1 MSTPANAINV
11 STAGLVKFDGTNT
24 FSTTTITQHDTLV
37 GGASNAIT
45 SIAPGTAGF
54 VLTSN
59 GAGADPSYQTIGS
72 GSGAVIQLN
81 GDTGSAT
88 PTAGVI
94 TLNANSNCGKTVLFN
109 GSGSTVSLKI
119 TDASANIIMGALAGS
134 GTISGS
140 NNQCVGTLCLSALTS
155 GSRNNGFGFESLR
168 DITTGTDNAGFGDI
182 ALQQVTGSRNSALGS
197 SALQSIVGG
206 SDNIGIGTFAGL
218 LFSGSESSNIVIG
231 SFGTNGESNAIH
243 IGTQGS
249 GSAQQNKCFIAG
261 IAGVTTTNTNIVT
274 INTSTGQL
282 GAMSGTGGG
291 LTWVDVTG
299 ATQTVAVGTGY
310 LSDRAGAVTFTLPAS
325 ATLGDVF
332 RIAGVQGSWTLA
344 QNANQQVKI
353 GSSATTVGVGGSLAS
368 TNAGDC
374 IECVATNTS
383 ASTVWRVM
391 SSMGNITVV

>member
-1 MSTPANAINV
+1 MTV
-11 STAGLVKFDGTNT
+11 GTNSSGHFFDT
-24 FSTTTITQHDTLV
+24 SFTTDGVLYSA
-37 GGASNAIT
+37 ASGVIT
-45 SIAPGTAGF
+45 STSAGTAGQ

-59 GAGADPSYQTIGS
+59 GAGVAPTYQAAS
-72 GSGAVIQLN
+72 AAGAVMQIN

-88 PTAGVI
+88 PAAGII
-94 TLNANSNCGKTVLFN
+94 TLNANSNAGKTVLFAA
-109 GSGSTVSLKI
+109 SGSTVDLKT
-119 TDASANIIMGALAGS
+119 TDASGNIIIGALSGS

-140 NNQCVGTLCLSALTS
+140 DNQVVGTQSLSALTS
-155 GSRNNGFGFESLR
+155 GSRNNGFGFQSLR
-168 DITTGTDNAGFGDI
+168 DVASGADNTGFGDK
-182 ALQQVTGSRNSALGS
+182 ALQQVTGSQNTSLGS
-197 SALQSIVGG
+197 SALANLLGG
-206 SDNIGIGTFAGL
+206 SNNIGIGYLGGTVYLGT
-218 LFSGSESSNIVIG
+218 ESSNIAIG
-231 SFGTNGESNAIH
+231 NVGTLGESNVIR

-249 GSAQQNKCFIAG
+249 GAGQQNKCFIAG
-261 IAGVTTTNTNIVT
+261 ITGVTVSNQNIVT

-282 GAMSGTGGG
+282 GAISGSGGG

-299 ATQTVAVGTGY
+299 ATQTVAVGTAY
-310 LSDRAGAVTFTLPAS
+310 LSDRAGAITFTLPAS

-383 ASTVWRVM
+383 ASTVWRVI